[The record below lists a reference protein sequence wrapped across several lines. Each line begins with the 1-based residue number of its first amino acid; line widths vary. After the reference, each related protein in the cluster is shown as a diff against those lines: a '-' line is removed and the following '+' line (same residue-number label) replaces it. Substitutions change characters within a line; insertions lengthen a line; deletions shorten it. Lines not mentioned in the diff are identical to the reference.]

1 MIDQDKQH
9 LTYRQ
14 NFRGCVENIIF
25 NGVNIADLARHR
37 RPNIRFEV
45 QPWGVAPSLGVP
57 SLPRGDPFP
66 GGGPRPQPHCGVTL
80 SLRPGSP
87 QMWGDMRPGSGRA
100 QLSGATSTVQCRPW
114 PGAPAQHCQ
123 AM

>member
-37 RPNIRFEV
+37 RSNIRFEV
-45 QPWGVAPSLGVP
+45 QPPSQGAGAQPHHGVPNSSVVLSLLWGDPFPSGTQVLSPRYGVAPSLGP
-57 SLPRGDPFP
+57 
-66 GGGPRPQPHCGVTL
+66 CNCYGVTL
-80 SLRPGSP
+80 F
-87 QMWGDMRPGSGRA
+87 PGSGCT
-100 QLSGATSTVQCRPW
+100 LG
-114 PGAPAQHCQ
+114 
-123 AM
+123 

>member
-1 MIDQDKQH
+1 MQWVGSYQDTLTHSVPWQRADLSSAPQLFFGGVIDQDKQH

-45 QPWGVAPSLGVP
+45 QCGGVGPS
-57 SLPRGDPFP
+57 PR
-66 GGGPRPQPHCGVTL
+66 VL
-80 SLRPGSP
+80 S
-87 QMWGDMRPGSGRA
+87 QMWVIPDLEEG
-100 QLSGATSTVQCRPW
+100 QVLSSAVG
-114 PGAPAQHCQ
+114 
-123 AM
+123 

>member
-37 RPNIRFEV
+37 RSNIRFEV
-45 QPWGVAPSLGVP
+45 QPPDRGQGSSPAVGCP
-57 SLPRGDPFP
+57 LPRCCCPC
-66 GGGPRPQPHCGVTL
+66 CGVT
-80 SLRPGSP
+80 RF
-87 QMWGDMRPGSGRA
+87 QV
-100 QLSGATSTVQCRPW
+100 GAMSS
-114 PGAPAQHCQ
+114 APA
-123 AM
+123 MG

>member
-1 MIDQDKQH
+1 MLCRGADIIPLYPQVFFGGVIDHDKQH

-45 QPWGVAPSLGVP
+45 RPRGGPTPGLP
-57 SLPRGDPFP
+57 SLPWGDLVL
-66 GGGPRPQPHCGVTL
+66 GGGP
-80 SLRPGSP
+80 SP
-87 QMWGDMRPGSGRA
+87 
-100 QLSGATSTVQCRPW
+100 
-114 PGAPAQHCQ
+114 
-123 AM
+123 

>member
-45 QPWGVAPSLGVP
+45 QPGGWPLPQGSHPCCGGTLFLGASQVP
-57 SLPRGDPFP
+57 RAMFP
-66 GGGPRPQPHCGVTL
+66 PVVG
-80 SLRPGSP
+80 
-87 QMWGDMRPGSGRA
+87 
-100 QLSGATSTVQCRPW
+100 
-114 PGAPAQHCQ
+114 
-123 AM
+123 

>member
-1 MIDQDKQH
+1 VIDQDKQH

-45 QPWGVAPSLGVP
+45 QPGGVAPSLGVP
-57 SLPRGDPFP
+57 SPPWGDLLSWRRARSSAPLWGDP
-66 GGGPRPQPHCGVTL
+66 C
-80 SLRPGSP
+80 
-87 QMWGDMRPGSGRA
+87 
-100 QLSGATSTVQCRPW
+100 
-114 PGAPAQHCQ
+114 PGARFPA
-123 AM
+123 AVG

>member
-37 RPNIRFEV
+37 RSNIRFEV
-45 QPWGVAPSLGVP
+45 RLHSPHQGLGSHPLPWGSL
-57 SLPRGDPFP
+57 SQSDPFP
-66 GGGPRPQPHCGVTL
+66 TAL
-80 SLRPGSP
+80 SLLWVTPFPGLYFP
-87 QMWGDMRPGSGRA
+87 CTGVM
-100 QLSGATSTVQCRPW
+100 
-114 PGAPAQHCQ
+114 
-123 AM
+123 

>member
-45 QPWGVAPSLGVP
+45 QPGGWP
-57 SLPRGDPFP
+57 LP
-66 GGGPRPQPHCGVTL
+66 Q
-80 SLRPGSP
+80 GS
-87 QMWGDMRPGSGRA
+87 
-100 QLSGATSTVQCRPW
+100 
-114 PGAPAQHCQ
+114 
-123 AM
+123 